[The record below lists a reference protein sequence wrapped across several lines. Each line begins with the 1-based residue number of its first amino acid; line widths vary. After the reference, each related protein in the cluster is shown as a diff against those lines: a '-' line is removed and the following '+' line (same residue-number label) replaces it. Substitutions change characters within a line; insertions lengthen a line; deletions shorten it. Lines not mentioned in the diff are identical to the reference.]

1 MTGYKEKDSSEMVI
15 LEPKLI
21 ARKYIKSWYAMYQKS
36 TLLFLNPHFPSISI
50 SKLFFRFVLDLIS
63 TIPVDYIFLVLD
75 SGLVKTDT
83 VWLPRMWQWLFLR
96 WFWWW
101 LFYKFVVM
109 IIFTLIIFSHSLQQF
124 IGFECLYLTFD
135 NSVQTLNQRISKK
148 ESMKKLP
155 NKSQLSILR
164 TGMLKPFG
172 LVPNQLT
179 AHRCKNS
186 IFLPSYIN

>member
-1 MTGYKEKDSSEMVI
+1 MINLSIFLTGYKEKDSSEMVI

-83 VWLPRMWQWLFLR
+83 V
-96 WFWWW
+96 
-101 LFYKFVVM
+101 
-109 IIFTLIIFSHSLQQF
+109 
-124 IGFECLYLTFD
+124 
-135 NSVQTLNQRISKK
+135 
-148 ESMKKLP
+148 
-155 NKSQLSILR
+155 
-164 TGMLKPFG
+164 
-172 LVPNQLT
+172 
-179 AHRCKNS
+179 
-186 IFLPSYIN
+186 